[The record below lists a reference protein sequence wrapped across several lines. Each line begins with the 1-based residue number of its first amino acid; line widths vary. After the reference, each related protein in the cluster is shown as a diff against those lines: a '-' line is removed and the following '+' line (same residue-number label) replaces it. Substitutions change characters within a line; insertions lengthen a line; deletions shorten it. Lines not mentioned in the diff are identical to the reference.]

1 MEAMGIIWRSVF
13 MKTGITLFYGNS
25 PGVSAQLRGEA
36 MSGLDPRG
44 FSSRKAFVSGPLR
57 GKKTVGSDEPLGR
70 EQSGLPNLG
79 AFLSKDDL
87 DDLIKAALSK
97 GGDFAEVYAEY
108 AIESSFELDEQRLKN
123 VVYGIRQ
130 GVGIRVISGERTGYA
145 YADHFDAAGLMEV
158 ASVAA
163 RIASDGS
170 AAKPVPVLHRRF
182 DPPFVLENPA
192 PLGATEAVKIERMFR
207 ADQAARDFD
216 KRIHQ
221 VSVGYGDG
229 AKAFLLANSEGL
241 MAEDQQFVSK
251 LRVVPQAVQGT
262 VRQSSRRDA
271 GGSVNED
278 YFNEVSP
285 ESLGRDAA
293 REAIELLSAKDAR
306 AGSYPVVIG
315 PGWGGVLV
323 HECFGHSLE
332 ADSVRKGTSL
342 RATQMGSM
350 VASEAVKIVD
360 SALVPFSRGS
370 YKIDDEGT
378 PGRENVVVENGVLTG
393 YLYDK
398 LSARLMNAEPTGNG
412 RRQSY
417 RHYPLPRMA
426 NTYIEAGDCTADDIV
441 SSTKS
446 GLYCK
451 QLAGGS
457 VDTASGNFS
466 FRVTLAYLIENGK
479 RTSPVKGVTLT
490 GNGADAMKRISM
502 VADDL
507 EINGMTGTCGKG
519 GQSKAVGVGQPTV
532 KFRELTV
539 GGTGL

>member
-1 MEAMGIIWRSVF
+1 MEMG
-13 MKTGITLFYGNS
+13 TTLWYGNGPGPS
-25 PGVSAQLRGEA
+25 PALHAEGIAGFGPL
-36 MSGLDPRG
+36 G
-44 FSSRKAFVSGPLR
+44 FSPNETLGSAASP
-57 GKKTVGSDEPLGR
+57 GKKTVGRDNRLGR
-70 EQSGLPNLG
+70 ERSELPSLG
-79 AFLSKDDL
+79 AFLSRDDL
-87 DDLIKAALSK
+87 DELIKVALSK

-145 YADHFDAAGLMEV
+145 YADHFDAARLMDV

-163 RIASDGS
+163 RIVSDGA
-170 AAKPVPVLHRRF
+170 AAKPVPVVHRHF

-221 VSVGYGDG
+221 VSVGYSDG

-241 MAEDQQFVSK
+241 MAEDRQFVSK
-251 LRVVPQAVQGT
+251 LRVVPQAVEGT

-271 GGSVNED
+271 GGSVNEE

-293 REAIELLSAKDAR
+293 REAVELLSAKDAR

-342 RATQMGSM
+342 RATQMGSP
-350 VASEAVKIVD
+350 VASKAVTIVD

-378 PGRENVVVENGVLTG
+378 PGRENVVVKNGILTG

-426 NTYIEAGDCTADDIV
+426 NTYIEAGDCTADDII

-466 FRVTLAYLIENGK
+466 FRVTLAYLIEGG
-479 RTSPVKGVTLT
+479 RITAPVKGVTLT

-532 KFRELTV
+532 KFSELTV